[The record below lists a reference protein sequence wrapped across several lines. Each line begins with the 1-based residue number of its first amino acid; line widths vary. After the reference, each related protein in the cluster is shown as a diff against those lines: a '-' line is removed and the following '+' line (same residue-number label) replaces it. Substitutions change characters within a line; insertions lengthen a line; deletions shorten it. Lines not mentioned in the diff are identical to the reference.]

1 MANTVKSLKA
11 ELEIAYK
18 SYEGAKKTKKN
29 LQKVIKISEDVRDSM
44 NDQLLIGR
52 AKLQDVLSAEVSL
65 AKNKIL
71 LINTDA
77 EIITNSYRI
86 KYLSKGLFP
95 GVSWQN

>member
-1 MANTVKSLKA
+1 
-11 ELEIAYK
+11 
-18 SYEGAKKTKKN
+18 
-29 LQKVIKISEDVRDSM
+29 M

-95 GVSWQN
+95 GVGKINKFKKF